1 MNDRELDIIYNL
13 VNIKNIL
20 EDNKIKLIILDGKLA
35 ILDLTHNK
43 ISSFKKGELIN
54 E

>member
-20 EDNKIKLIILDGKLA
+20 EENKIKIIILDGKIA
-35 ILDLTHNK
+35 ILDFTNNK
-43 ISSFKKGELIN
+43 IYSFKK
-54 E
+54 

>member
-1 MNDRELDIIYNL
+1 MNYRELDIIYNL

-20 EDNKIKLIILDGKLA
+20 EENKIKIIILDGKIA
-35 ILDLTHNK
+35 ILDLTNNK
-43 ISSFKKGELIN
+43 IYSFKKGELIN